1 MGRRNKPAGCII
13 GARTAAFAPSS
24 IQPTPL
30 QQIISL
36 TMPTPPTKPK
46 TPPNNAYRLG
56 VDVGGTFTDVV
67 LTGPEGRMAVRK
79 VSSTPGRYDEG
90 IIQGIAGALQEA
102 GVSPSQIAEV
112 CHSTTA
118 ATNAVLERKGAKVGL
133 ITTKGFRDVL
143 EVRRLRTPT
152 LYDLF
157 YTPPDPL
164 VPRYRRLEIDE
175 RMSAGGEVL
184 TPLNPAEVRQRIQQL
199 LAEGMESLAVCLI
212 NAYRNP
218 AHEQAIGALAQ
229 ADFPN
234 LFVSLSHQVVSAI
247 REYER
252 TSTTVANAYLMPVMN
267 TYLKSL
273 RARISAMGI
282 EAPILVMQSSGG
294 MMTSHRAGERPVFS
308 LESGPVAGV
317 SGSLH
322 LSKKLATRNLLTFDM
337 GGTTTKA
344 AVIEDGEPHKS
355 GEYEIGAPI
364 SKGSRLLKGGG
375 YLLMVRAV
383 DVAEVGAGGGSL
395 VTLDSAGSFHVG
407 PQSAGAEP
415 GPICY
420 DRGGEEPTT
429 SDANVL
435 LGYLN
440 PEHLLGGSLKV
451 NLDKTQRIFDR
462 KVARPLGLSLLE
474 AAHGVHAVANAA
486 MARAM
491 RSVTTERGRDARN
504 FALVAFGGSGPCHAA
519 ALARQMG
526 IDNIIVPTSPGLF
539 SSLGLLAAAQEY
551 EFVRSLMMTT
561 SDGAVAGLEAGFE
574 ALESEAAETLRL
586 EGYDPAQ
593 LVFQRYA
600 DLHYAAQIHELT
612 VPALDSGDLAALKEA
627 FAREHLRTYGYRSD
641 AEEIEVTNIRVIG
654 RPDVDATSG
663 LDMSAMGAALY
674 DTAGISQ
681 GSRKA
686 YFGRRLGLLETD
698 VISRA
703 HLSAA
708 PIAGPVIVEE
718 YDTTIVVPPGCGVS
732 RDKAWNV
739 HLRWEHQP

>member
-1 MGRRNKPAGCII
+1 MNSFEHRK
-13 GARTAAFAPSS
+13 F
-24 IQPTPL
+24 
-30 QQIISL
+30 
-36 TMPTPPTKPK
+36 
-46 TPPNNAYRLG
+46 RLG

-67 LTGPEGRMAVRK
+67 LTGPDGRMSVRK

-90 IIQGIAGALQEA
+90 IIRGIGEALDEA
-102 GVSPSQIAEV
+102 GVTASDVVEV

-118 ATNAVLERKGAKVGL
+118 ATNAVLERKGARVGL

-157 YTPPDPL
+157 YEPPDPL
-164 VPRYRRLEIDE
+164 VPRYLRLEVSE
-175 RMSAGGEVL
+175 RMDASGRVL
-184 TPLNPAEVRQRIQQL
+184 TPLDTDEVRQRIDQL
-199 LAEGMESLAVCLI
+199 LAEGVESLAVCFI

-218 AHEQAIGALAQ
+218 AHERAIGELVRTEY
-229 ADFPN
+229 PE
-234 LFVSLSHQVVSAI
+234 LFISLSHEVVSAI

-267 TYLKSL
+267 TYLRSL
-273 RARISAMGI
+273 RDRVSAMGI

-317 SGSLH
+317 SGALH
-322 LSKKLATRNLLTFDM
+322 LSKKMSRPNLLTFDM

-344 AVIEDGEPHKS
+344 AVIEEGEPLKS

-395 VTLDSAGSFHVG
+395 VSLDAAGSFHVG

-440 PEHLLGGSLKV
+440 PEYLLGGSLKV
-451 NLDKTQRIFDR
+451 NLEKTRRIFEE
-462 KVARPLGLSLLE
+462 KVARPLGLSVLE
-474 AAHGVHAVANAA
+474 AAYGVHVVANAA

-504 FALVAFGGSGPCHAA
+504 FTLVAFGGSGPCHAA

-526 IDNIIVPTSPGLF
+526 IKQVIVPTAPGLF

-551 EFVRSLMMTT
+551 EFVRSLMMMTG
-561 SDGAVAGLEAGFE
+561 DGADGNLEEGFS
-574 ALESEAAETLRL
+574 ALEKEASQTLRL
-586 EGYDPAQ
+586 EGYDPTRLA
-593 LVFQRYA
+593 FQRYA

-612 VPALDSGDLAALKEA
+612 VPVPASGSMPELKDA
-627 FAREHLRTYGYRSD
+627 FGQEHNRTYGYRSD
-641 AEEIEVTNIRVIG
+641 GENVEVTNIRVIG
-654 RPDVDATSG
+654 RPDVDASSG
-663 LDMSAMGAALY
+663 LDMASMGAAIY
-674 DTAGISQ
+674 DNAGT
-681 GSRKA
+681 GSRRKA
-686 YFGRRLGLLETD
+686 YFGRDIGLVDTEI
-698 VISRA
+698 ISRG
-703 HLSAA
+703 HLSSN
-708 PIAGPVIVEE
+708 PIPGPVIVEE
-718 YDTTIVVPPGCGVS
+718 YDTTIVAPPGCSVS
-732 RDKAWNV
+732 RDESWNV
-739 HLRWEHQP
+739 ILSWGESS